1 VVSTGQ
7 RPGTVCV
14 VTGAG
19 DVTADRV
26 VEELHRREVPVVRF
40 DLAHFP
46 AEVTLDAV
54 CGRGGWRGEI
64 AAYGRRV
71 ALEEIGAVWWWH
83 PGLPQV
89 AVPPECGPGW
99 ERWARREAAAGLG
112 GVLSALECRHVNHPG
127 ATFAGQVKAD
137 VLVQAVRAGLEVPPT
152 WIGNHLGGARA
163 FAASTGG
170 EAVCKS
176 LTEPGIT
183 ANGEHAPFFT
193 TPVSAFQLD
202 ASLALTA
209 HQLQR
214 RVDKRHEV
222 RLVMAGEEVFAARIT
237 AGSPAARRD
246 FRADYGALAY
256 EVEQVPGRIRDGVA
270 RLMRHYGLA
279 FAVCDFL
286 VGRDGGWWLVD
297 LNPAGQWAWLEHELP
312 GLEITGALARLLA
325 VPASARTVIPV
336 R

>member
-1 VVSTGQ
+1 
-7 RPGTVCV
+7 
-14 VTGAG
+14 
-19 DVTADRV
+19 
-26 VEELHRREVPVVRF
+26 
-40 DLAHFP
+40 
-46 AEVTLDAV
+46 
-54 CGRGGWRGEI
+54 
-64 AAYGRRV
+64 
-71 ALEEIGAVWWWH
+71 
-83 PGLPQV
+83 
-89 AVPPECGPGW
+89 
-99 ERWARREAAAGLG
+99 
-112 GVLSALECRHVNHPG
+112 VLSALECRHVNHP
-127 ATFAGQVKAD
+127 AAVFPAQVKAD

-152 WIGNHLGGARA
+152 WIGNHLTGARA
-163 FAASTGG
+163 FTARTGG

-246 FRADYGALAY
+246 FRADYASLTYA
-256 EVEQVPGRIRDGVA
+256 VEQVPGRIRDGVA
-270 RLMRHYGLA
+270 RLMRHYGLT

-286 VGRDGGWWLVD
+286 VGQDGGWWLVD

-312 GLEITGALARLLA
+312 GLEITGALSRLLT
-325 VPASARTVIPV
+325 VPAPARAITPV